1 MIDKIKNILLHIS
14 VLFLITIP
22 FWFFNLD
29 IAFSNI
35 FYAPD
40 TGWIFFNNKIV
51 NDLYKYGT
59 LPAIIFSLFFIIVL
73 VFNKYFKEK
82 ENLRKI
88 AIVFLITLIFA
99 PGIIINV
106 ILKNYSG
113 RPRPREITQFNG
125 KWEYRKVLQ
134 IGQPGRGYSFP
145 CGHCS
150 MGFIFCSIYF
160 ILKNKKKFLA
170 HIALWGGL
178 IYGTVMGLARIAQG
192 AHFLSD
198 VIWAGAITIITAEI
212 IYYFLF
218 EKEKNIII
226 DFLNNKNISA
236 FTSIVMFFVL
246 IIFLFLFFL
255 MFVPF
260 YKEQKIDLNLKN
272 KNLILVFNGYGNL
285 KINHTDKNPHINII
299 ASGFGL
305 PKRDFVWNID
315 KRERDDKTEILFN
328 TYKKGYFKEFTSDIT
343 VNALK
348 DSIKDLVINN
358 FEGDIDFSLLNEMS
372 KCILFT
378 KKGNIFFTGDNKI
391 KDLFIK
397 SLNGDI
403 YINLNKNS
411 FVDINTNIIVNTLNG
426 KVEIKNESS
435 YFREL
440 NTDAKEITG
449 AKELYLKSKKTGHLY
464 LNINAKKIIIK

>member
-1 MIDKIKNILLHIS
+1 MTDKIKNIILHFGI
-14 VLFLITIP
+14 LFFLTIP
-22 FWFFNLD
+22 FWFFNID
-29 IAFSNI
+29 IAFSNL

-40 TGWIFFNNKIV
+40 IGWIFFNNKIV
-51 NDLYKYGT
+51 NALYKYGT
-59 LPAIIFSLFFIIVL
+59 LPAIIFSIFFIVVL
-73 VFNKYFKEK
+73 VFQKYFKGK

-113 RPRPREITQFNG
+113 RPRPREITHFNG

-160 ILKNKKKFLA
+160 ILKNKRKILA
-170 HIALWGGL
+170 NISLWGGL
-178 IYGTVMGLARIAQG
+178 IYGTVMGIGRVSQG

-226 DFLNNKNISA
+226 DFINSRNIPV
-236 FTSIVMFFVL
+236 FTSVIIFVVL
-246 IIFLFLFFL
+246 IFILFIFFL
-255 MFVPF
+255 MSVPF

-272 KNLILVFNGYGNL
+272 KNLSLVFNGCGNL
-285 KINHTDKNPHINII
+285 KINQVDKNPHIAIVT
-299 ASGFGL
+299 SGFGL
-305 PKRDFVWNID
+305 PRRDFVWNID
-315 KRERDDKTEILFN
+315 KREGVDKTEIFFN
-328 TYKKGYFKEFTSDIT
+328 TYKKGYFKEFTSDII
-343 VNALK
+343 VNILK

-358 FEGDIDFSLLNEMS
+358 SEGDIDISLS
-372 KCILFT
+372 DKASRCILFT

-397 SLNGDI
+397 SLNGNI
-403 YINLNKNS
+403 YINFNKNS
-411 FVDINTNIIVNTLNG
+411 FIDINTNIIVNALNG
-426 KVEIKNESS
+426 KVEIKNQSS
-435 YFREL
+435 FFIEL
-440 NTDAKEITG
+440 NTSAKEITG
-449 AKELYLKSKKTGHLY
+449 SKELYLKSKKTGHLY

>member
-40 TGWIFFNNKIV
+40 AGWIFFNNKIV
-51 NDLYKYGT
+51 NALYKYGT
-59 LPAIIFSLFFIIVL
+59 LPAIIFSIFFIVVL
-73 VFNKYFKEK
+73 VFQKYFKEK
-82 ENLRKI
+82 ENIRKI
-88 AIVFLITLIFA
+88 AVVFLITLIFA

-255 MFVPF
+255 MSVPF

-272 KNLILVFNGYGNL
+272 KNLIFVFNGYGNL
-285 KINHTDKNPHINII
+285 KINHTDKNPHITII

-315 KRERDDKTEILFN
+315 KREWDDKTEILFN
-328 TYKKGYFKEFTSDIT
+328 TFKKGYFKEFTSDIT

-358 FEGDIDFSLLNEMS
+358 SEGDIDSSLLNEMS

-411 FVDINTNIIVNTLNG
+411 FVDINTNIIVNALNG

-449 AKELYLKSKKTGHLY
+449 AKELYLKSKRTGHLY